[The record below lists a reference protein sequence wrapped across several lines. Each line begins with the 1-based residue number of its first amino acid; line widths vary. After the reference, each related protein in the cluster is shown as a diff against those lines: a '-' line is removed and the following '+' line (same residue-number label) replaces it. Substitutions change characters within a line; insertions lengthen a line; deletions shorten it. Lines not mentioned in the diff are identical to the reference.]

1 MNKIFIWIDV
11 LHVSI
16 ICRTND
22 RHMSGICTPKSERM
36 RAMEKITVRLPEQ
49 QIRML
54 NILVACGEF
63 PSVSEAVRDAV
74 RELIERREDKIM
86 EKIKILSEMS

>member
-1 MNKIFIWIDV
+1 
-11 LHVSI
+11 
-16 ICRTND
+16 
-22 RHMSGICTPKSERM
+22 M